1 MDKSKDYKQEAHHST
16 PVNEASKE
24 KLTSDDT
31 EKEASG
37 NTSPSQDHDS
47 DMDGS
52 LSISHNIR
60 KLIRGKIDHCPN

>member
-1 MDKSKDYKQEAHHST
+1 M
-16 PVNEASKE
+16 NEASKE

-52 LSISHNIR
+52 LSITHNIR
-60 KLIRGKIDHCPN
+60 KLIKAKIDHCPN